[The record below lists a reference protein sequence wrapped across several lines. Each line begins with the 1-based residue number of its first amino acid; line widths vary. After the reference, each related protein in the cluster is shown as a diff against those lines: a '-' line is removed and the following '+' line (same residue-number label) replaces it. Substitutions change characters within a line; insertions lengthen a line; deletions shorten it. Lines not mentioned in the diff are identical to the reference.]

1 MTIKPVYLL
10 RVGHKF
16 SSNQKGKAGWLKMS
30 QGPQKRE
37 EKLFG
42 RSSVLGAETRQA
54 SLPSILMKGIL
65 QCNRVLRLLTKD
77 PWSDPTE
84 VASCQATIW
93 LGH

>member
-1 MTIKPVYLL
+1 
-10 RVGHKF
+10 
-16 SSNQKGKAGWLKMS
+16 MS
-30 QGPQKRE
+30 YIGSTRKDKK
-37 EKLFG
+37 KLFG

-65 QCNRVLRLLTKD
+65 QCNRVLRILSKD

-84 VASCQATIW
+84 VAACQVTIW